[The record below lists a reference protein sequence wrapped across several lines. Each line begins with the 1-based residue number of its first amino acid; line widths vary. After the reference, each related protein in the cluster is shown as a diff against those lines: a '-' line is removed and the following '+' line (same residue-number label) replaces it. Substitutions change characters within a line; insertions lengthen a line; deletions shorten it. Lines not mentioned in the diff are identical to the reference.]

1 MNQTLLDKIALLP
14 EKPGV
19 YKMLDAS
26 GEVIYVGKA
35 KVLKNRVRQ
44 YFQANKNHSPK
55 VLAMVSHIAD
65 FETIVVSSETEALS
79 LESNLIKA
87 FLPKY
92 NILLKD
98 DKHFPYFRIDLKQDF
113 PRIEIVRRIKQ
124 DGAVYLGPYIT
135 GPSIKEELR
144 LAYDLYPIRHCKKNL
159 EKAIARRERPCLMYH
174 IGKCC
179 APCSG
184 NVTKEEYHAYLQEII
199 RLLDGKSGD
208 MLPKLEQKMRECAEQ
223 MEFERAALLR
233 DKVKSLR
240 ALQEK
245 QVAITVKGLTADVF
259 AADILN
265 DAYMIFALF
274 VRNGKVIGTHAFPME
289 SEGDVTLSDLRC
301 TFLMQYYGN
310 SDVEIPK
317 LVLLDGEC
325 TDEETV
331 SEILSEK
338 CGHKIEISVPRRG
351 EKHKLAQM
359 AKQNCTDLLAKNAEL
374 QKRAWERDEGALIS
388 LAAALEMPEPPHR
401 IECYDNS
408 HLFGTN
414 TVSSMVV
421 FTDGKPDKQEYRHY
435 RIHSVQD
442 GDDLEAMRE
451 VLTRRFTKAERL
463 PDLLLLDGGKTQL
476 TIGEDVLR
484 ETNHEDIPIAALAES
499 EEWLYLPDREDPII
513 LPRNSA
519 PLHLVQRIRD
529 EAHRFA
535 ITYHRNLRSKSAL
548 YSTLDRI
555 DGVGEKRKHAL
566 FDAFI
571 TIDAIKAASL
581 DQLKAVRGMNEPS
594 AKAVYDF
601 FHPVDSG
608 DNGNITE

>member
-1 MNQTLLDKIALLP
+1 MNQTLQDKIALLP

-35 KVLKNRVRQ
+35 KILKNRVRQ
-44 YFQANKNHSPK
+44 YFQASKNHSPK

-65 FETIVVSSETEALS
+65 FETIVVGSETEALS

-87 FLPKY
+87 FQPKY

-98 DKHFPYFRIDLKQDF
+98 DKHFPYFRIDMKQDF
-113 PRIEIVRRIKQ
+113 PRIEIVRRVKQ
-124 DGAVYLGPYIT
+124 DGATYLGPYII
-135 GPSIKEELR
+135 GPSVREELR
-144 LAYDLYPIRHCKKNL
+144 LAYDLYPVRHCKKNI

-184 NVTKEEYHAYLQEII
+184 LVTKEEYHAYLKEII

-208 MLPKLEQKMRECAEQ
+208 MIPKLEGRMREAAEQ

-233 DKVKSLR
+233 DKLKSLR

-245 QVAITVKGLTADVF
+245 QVAITVKGLDADVF
-259 AADILN
+259 AADMLE
-265 DAYMIFALF
+265 DAFMIFALY

-289 SEGDVTLSDLRC
+289 SEGDASLEDLRC
-301 TFLMQYYGN
+301 AFLMQYYGN
-310 SDVEIPK
+310 TDVEIPRQI
-317 LVLLDGEC
+317 LIDGPC
-325 TDEETV
+325 ADAETV
-331 SEILSEK
+331 GNILSDS
-338 CGHKIEISVPRRG
+338 CGHRVEIGVPQRG
-351 EKHKLAQM
+351 EKHRLTLM

-374 QKRAWERDEGALIS
+374 MKRAWERDEGALLDLS
-388 LAAALEMPEPPHR
+388 AALELSVVPTR
-401 IECYDNS
+401 IECFDNS

-421 FTDGKPDKQEYRHY
+421 FTNGKPDKQAYRHY

-442 GDDLEAMRE
+442 GDDIESMRE
-451 VLTRRFTKAERL
+451 VLTRRFSKGDKL
-463 PDLLLLDGGKTQL
+463 PDLLILDGGKTQL
-476 TIGEDVLR
+476 AVGEAVLR
-484 ETNHEDIPIAALAES
+484 ETGHADVPIAALAES
-499 EEWLYLPDREDPII
+499 EEWLYLPDREEPIV

-519 PLHLVQRIRD
+519 SLHLVQRLRD

-535 ITYHRNLRSKSAL
+535 ITYHRSLRSKSAL

-555 DGVGEKRKHAL
+555 EGIGEKRKHAL
-566 FDAFI
+566 FDAFV
-571 TIDAIKAASL
+571 TIDAIRSASVE
-581 DQLKAVRGMNEPS
+581 QLKAVRGMSEPS
-594 AKAVYDF
+594 ARAVYTF
-601 FHPVDSG
+601 FHPDQ
-608 DNGNITE
+608 NENEQA

>member
-1 MNQTLLDKIALLP
+1 MNQTLQDKIALLP

-19 YKMLDAS
+19 YKMFTAD

-35 KVLKNRVRQ
+35 KILKNRVRQ
-44 YFQANKNHSPK
+44 YFQANKNHTPK

-87 FLPKY
+87 FMPKY

-98 DKHFPYFRIDLKQDF
+98 DKHFPYFRIDMRQDF
-113 PRIEIVRRIKQ
+113 PRIEIVRRVKQ
-124 DGAVYLGPYIT
+124 DGATYLGPYIV
-135 GPSIKEELR
+135 GPSINEELR
-144 LAYDLYPIRHCKKNL
+144 LVYDLYPIRHCKKNI

-184 NVTKEEYHAYLQEII
+184 NVTKEEYHGYLKEIV

-208 MLPKLEQKMRECAEQ
+208 MIPKLEEKMREAAEN
-223 MEFERAALLR
+223 MEFERAAMLR

-245 QVAITVKGLTADVF
+245 QVAITVKGLDADVF
-259 AADILN
+259 AADQLD
-265 DAYMIFALF
+265 DAFMIFALY

-289 SEGDVTLSDLRC
+289 SEGDAPLEELR
-301 TFLMQYYGN
+301 TAFLMQYYGN
-310 SDVEIPK
+310 NDVEIPRTI
-317 LVLLDGEC
+317 LLDDAC
-325 TDEETV
+325 TDAESVMEL
-331 SEILSEK
+331 LSEK
-338 CGHKIEISVPRRG
+338 THHKIEVSVPQRG
-351 EKHKLAQM
+351 EKKRLTEM
-359 AKQNCTDLLAKNAEL
+359 AKHNCTDLLAKNAEL
-374 QKRAWERDEGALIS
+374 RIRAWERDEGALLE
-388 LAAALEMPEPPHR
+388 LAKALDMDTPPTR

-421 FTDGKPDKQEYRHY
+421 FTNGKPDKQEYRHY
-435 RIHSVQD
+435 RIHTVND
-442 GDDLEAMRE
+442 GDDIEAMRE
-451 VLTRRFTKAERL
+451 VLTRRFTKGEKL
-463 PDLLLLDGGKTQL
+463 PDLLLLDGGQTQL
-476 TIGEDVLR
+476 AVGEEVLR
-484 ETNHEDIPIAALAES
+484 ETDHEDVPVAALAES

-513 LPRNSA
+513 LPRSSA
-519 PLHLVQRIRD
+519 SLHLVQRIRD

-548 YSTLDRI
+548 FSQLDNI
-555 DGVGEKRKHAL
+555 PGIGDKRKHAL
-566 FDAFI
+566 FDAFL
-571 TIDAIKAASL
+571 TVDGIKAASL
-581 DQLKAVRGMNEPS
+581 AELVSARGMNEPS
-594 AKAVYDF
+594 AKAVYDY
-601 FHPVDSG
+601 FHPDQQDEKEQV
-608 DNGNITE
+608 

>member
-1 MNQTLLDKIALLP
+1 MNQTLQDKIALLP

-19 YKMLDAS
+19 YKMFDAN

-35 KVLKNRVRQ
+35 KILKNRVRQ
-44 YFQANKNHSPK
+44 YFQANKNHTPK

-87 FLPKY
+87 FMPKY

-98 DKHFPYFRIDLKQDF
+98 DKHFPYFRIDMKQDF
-113 PRIEIVRRIKQ
+113 PRIEIVRRVKQ
-124 DGAVYLGPYIT
+124 DGAVYLGPYIV

-144 LAYDLYPIRHCKKNL
+144 LAYDLYPIRHCKKSI

-184 NVTKEEYHAYLQEII
+184 NVTKEEYHVYLQEII
-199 RLLDGKSGD
+199 KLLDGKSGD
-208 MLPKLEQKMRECAEQ
+208 MIPKLEERMRESAEN
-223 MEFERAALLR
+223 MEFERAAILR
-233 DKVKSLR
+233 DKIKSLR

-245 QVAITVKGLTADVF
+245 QVAITVKGLDADVF
-259 AADILN
+259 AADSLD
-265 DAYMIFALF
+265 DAFMIFALY
-274 VRNGKVIGTHAFPME
+274 VRNGKVIGTHAFPMT
-289 SEGDVTLSDLRC
+289 SEGDAAFNDLRSA
-301 TFLMQYYGN
+301 FLMQYYGN
-310 SDVEIPK
+310 SDVEIPRQI
-317 LVLLDGEC
+317 LLDGDC
-325 TDEETV
+325 SDADA
-331 SEILSEK
+331 IMNLLSER
-338 CGHKIEISVPRRG
+338 CHHRIEITIPQRG
-351 EKHKLAQM
+351 EKRKLTEM
-359 AKQNCTDLLAKNAEL
+359 AKHNCTDLLAKNAEL
-374 QKRAWERDEGALIS
+374 LRRAWERDEGALID
-388 LAAALEMPEPPHR
+388 LAEALELPQPPSR

-435 RIHSVQD
+435 RINTVHD
-442 GDDLEAMRE
+442 GDDLESMRE
-451 VLTRRFTKAERL
+451 VLTRRFTKGNKL

-476 TIGEDVLR
+476 AIGEEVLR

-499 EEWLYLPDREDPII
+499 EEWLYIPDREEPIV
-513 LPRNSA
+513 LPRSSSC
-519 PLHLVQRIRD
+519 LHLVQRIRD

-548 YSTLDRI
+548 FSQLDQI
-555 DGVGEKRKHAL
+555 KGVGDKRKHAL
-566 FDAFI
+566 FDAFL
-571 TIDAIKAASL
+571 TVDAIRAASVE
-581 DQLKAVRGMNEPS
+581 QLRAVHGMNDAAAES
-594 AKAVYDF
+594 V
-601 FHPVDSG
+601 FHYFHKDENQPLA
-608 DNGNITE
+608 